1 MGTWRLAQS
10 TKEQGTIA
18 NISENQRKEKEYA
31 PIKDLNPFKIFAI
44 IKWFFNYK
52 KEPKG
57 VASLVI
63 VKKQFNWGLRFIIIA
78 IIFQFV
84 LNKIAAIYRF

>member
-1 MGTWRLAQS
+1 MMLIFHILHWMAELYIIYLAIMGTWRLAQS

-44 IKWFFNYK
+44 IKWFFSQRRREDTK
-52 KEPKG
+52 KNLNILIKPT
-57 VASLVI
+57 
-63 VKKQFNWGLRFIIIA
+63 II
-78 IIFQFV
+78 
-84 LNKIAAIYRF
+84 Y